1 MLTMNTSR
9 ACNLSCNTTY
19 ASFDVPFSKT
29 ESALI
34 VLAMALIFFMAL
46 VGNAVVI
53 TVISRVSSMHTPT
66 NLLLLN
72 LSVADIFVAVFF
84 ILFSTITMYIS
95 QHWIFGAFLCKV
107 VPFIQLTAARVSI
120 LSLAVISVERY
131 LTVCK
136 PKDWRLSVRHIR
148 RIIAVLWLVGMVSA
162 TPMLVVKDVSE
173 FNGKTYCLET
183 GWTFDEEKFYT
194 TIIFVILYL
203 VPITLMSVAYFNI
216 GIKVWSSAK
225 TTSSQRR
232 YASIAKQKTTKMCLA
247 LVISFVVSWTP
258 VYVVTLER
266 SWGTSIYD
274 LSSNTRHLLFA
285 LTTGLAASNCAT
297 NPVLYCFMSHK
308 FKNAFAVAFKSV
320 RWNCSSYL
328 TTERGKGR
336 DSDEAMKTFN
346 KTSTSQKASF
356 LENACKTEDTKR
368 FSQQTII
375 SLVSSV

>member
-1 MLTMNTSR
+1 MNTSR

-285 LTTGLAASNCAT
+285 LTTGFSCVKLRHKSRAVLFYEPQVQERFRSGIQRACDGIAAVT
-297 NPVLYCFMSHK
+297 WLQKEEKEEIPMK
-308 FKNAFAVAFKSV
+308 
-320 RWNCSSYL
+320 
-328 TTERGKGR
+328 
-336 DSDEAMKTFN
+336 AMKTFN